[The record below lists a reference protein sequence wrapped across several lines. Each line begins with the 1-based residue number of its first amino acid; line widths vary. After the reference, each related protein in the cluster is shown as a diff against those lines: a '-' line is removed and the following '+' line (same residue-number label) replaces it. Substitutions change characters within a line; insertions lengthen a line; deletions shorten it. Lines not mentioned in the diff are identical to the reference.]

1 MRVCM
6 NMCMSYCHACLCVH
20 IRTSVCLPCV
30 FIQTFPCTFMCL
42 HAYSMC
48 SETFVCVCVG
58 VCQCVYARTVAT
70 SITQSRELQ
79 SVKST
84 LTFMVLTSQGHP
96 KAEHLE
102 WSVTFQTE
110 NNSRVFSG
118 LWRRLFILSLTLI
131 HFDLARGNNGLN
143 TLIFPLLYCSHCL
156 CAPLSFACRL
166 PLTVSLFSKRSPHV
180 TMMTGSWCRYSTEIK
195 RKTVC
200 SLNYG
205 RHGCFI
211 SMFPSNL

>member
-1 MRVCM
+1 MCMCYCPRLLMRAYMQPLSVCFHTRLCVCM
-6 NMCMSYCHACLCVH
+6 HAVQYVLTD
-20 IRTSVCLPCV
+20 IS
-30 FIQTFPCTFMCL
+30 
-42 HAYSMC
+42 
-48 SETFVCVCVG
+48 VCVCR
-58 VCQCVYARTVAT
+58 CVYARTVAT

-110 NNSRVFSG
+110 NNSRLFPA

-143 TLIFPLLYCSHCL
+143 TRVFLLLYRSRRL
-156 CAPLSFACRL
+156 FAPLSLFCMLSSSHCVTAL
-166 PLTVSLFSKRSPHV
+166 PKKSLHV
-180 TMMTGSWCRYSTEIK
+180 TTMTRS
-195 RKTVC
+195 
-200 SLNYG
+200 
-205 RHGCFI
+205 
-211 SMFPSNL
+211 

>member
-1 MRVCM
+1 MK
-6 NMCMSYCHACLCVH
+6 MCMFYCHACLCVH
-20 IRTSVCLPCV
+20 ICTSACLPCV
-30 FIQTFPCTFMCL
+30 FIQTFPRTFMCL

-48 SETFVCVCVG
+48 SQTFVCVG
-58 VCQCVYARTVAT
+58 VCQCVYARTAAT

-110 NNSRVFSG
+110 NNSRVFFG

-143 TLIFPLLYCSHCL
+143 TLVFLLLYCSHCL
-156 CAPLSFACRL
+156 CAPHSLLHA
-166 PLTVSLFSKRSPHV
+166 VSLSLCHCSPKKSSCH
-180 TMMTGSWCRYSTEIK
+180 SDDREFRYSTEIK
-195 RKTVC
+195 KKN
-200 SLNYG
+200 SLW
-205 RHGCFI
+205 
-211 SMFPSNL
+211 S